1 MPSSIAHSRPIREL
15 VLKVYSVENARM
27 TSHKFARN
35 SEQKGFGI
43 EYINALY
50 GYALMLTRNKVEAED
65 LVQETYARAL
75 EAQHRLRDDS
85 NIKGWFFTILRN
97 TWLNQIRKRR
107 LAPQFV
113 DVDGEE
119 GGADLLPG
127 RTRNSQEILI
137 SKENTE
143 QVQSAIGRLSAEF
156 REVILLREFEELSYQ
171 EIANVLNCPA
181 GTVMSRLGRAR
192 AKLRTLLA
200 EMSSQPLNSG
210 KARR

>member
-1 MPSSIAHSRPIREL
+1 MMFH
-15 VLKVYSVENARM
+15 KVGRDGEKEA
-27 TSHKFARN
+27 
-35 SEQKGFGI
+35 FGL

-50 GYALMLTRNKVEAED
+50 GYALMLTRNSAEAED
-65 LVQETYARAL
+65 LVQETYVRAL
-75 EAQHRLRDDS
+75 EAQPRLREDS

-97 TWLNQIRKRR
+97 LWLNQLRKRKSGPT
-107 LAPQFV
+107 LV

-127 RTRNSQEILI
+127 QTRNSQEILLG
-137 SKENTE
+137 KEDAE
-143 QVQSAIGRLSAEF
+143 RVQAAIDQLSTEF

-192 AKLRTLLA
+192 AKLRVLLVEA
-200 EMSSQPLNSG
+200 PSQSQHYGRVSL
-210 KARR
+210 